1 MRDVRRI
8 GGKRL
13 VLGAATAA
21 AATALALLPGAA
33 TLARAGDAAGVA
45 VSEDTAK
52 WESGYGARFY
62 QVVGSV
68 KNQGKAPIGAV
79 KLRVELQDDAGKSVA
94 QGTCWNGAA
103 ESLADASDDAA
114 KTAVAAGKVKPI
126 PAGESDKWRCTF
138 LDEDAPKF
146 TKHATAVAL
155 VIPAP

>member
-1 MRDVRRI
+1 MRDVRRT
-8 GGKRL
+8 GGNRL
-13 VLGAATAA
+13 VLGAVAS
-21 AATALALLPGAA
+21 LALGLALGAA
-33 TLARAGDAAGVA
+33 PLAQAADASSVA

-68 KNQGKAPIGAV
+68 KNQGKTPIGAV

-114 KTAVAAGKVKPI
+114 KSAVAAGKVKPI
-126 PAGESDKWRCTF
+126 AAGESDKWRCTF
-138 LDEDAPKF
+138 LDEDVPKF
-146 TKHATAVAL
+146 SKHATAVAL